1 MIRLFIITMI
11 SLITFGMTAQ
21 TSNAQNQTNKPLT
34 GLYYANEQLADASE
48 ERAAF
53 DLMLN
58 LRCIQ
63 CQGQSIADSDA
74 PIAEAMR
81 HQVRLQIEQG
91 KKEDE
96 IQDWMI
102 ARYGDYVT
110 FEPSAEGISLLLWLA
125 PILFFSLALYLVI
138 PLFRGQKSGKDDG
151 VKK

>member
-1 MIRLFIITMI
+1 MIRFFSITIILLLV
-11 SLITFGMTAQ
+11 SAVFAQ
-21 TSNAQNQTNKPLT
+21 GNSAQNEPKKPLT

-48 ERAAF
+48 EKAAF

-96 IQDWMI
+96 IKNWMI
-102 ARYGDYVT
+102 ARYGDYVS
-110 FEPSAEGISLLLWLA
+110 FDPSAKGISLLLWLA
-125 PILFFSLALYLVI
+125 PLLFFSLALYLVI
-138 PLFRGQKSGKDDG
+138 PLFRHQKNGKNIEG
-151 VKK
+151 EN